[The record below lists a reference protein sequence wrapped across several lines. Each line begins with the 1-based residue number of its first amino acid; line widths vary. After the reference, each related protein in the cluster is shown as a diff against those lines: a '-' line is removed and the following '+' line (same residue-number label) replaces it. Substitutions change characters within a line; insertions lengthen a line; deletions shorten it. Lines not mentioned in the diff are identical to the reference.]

1 MATTVNLYM
10 DQGSEYSSILTL
22 TGSNGTPLVLTG
34 HTVHSQMR
42 KSYYSSKY
50 YEFTC
55 TVEDAT
61 AGKIKIAM
69 SSAINNDISGGRW
82 LYDIEIVNTDT
93 GTKKRVVEGIV
104 MVSPQITRVVEVI
117 P

>member
-1 MATTVNLYM
+1 
-10 DQGSEYSSILTL
+10 
-22 TGSNGTPLVLTG
+22 
-34 HTVHSQMR
+34 
-42 KSYYSSKY
+42 
-50 YEFTC
+50 
-55 TVEDAT
+55 
-61 AGKIKIAM
+61 M

>member
-1 MATTVNLYM
+1 MATIVNLYM

-22 TGSNGTPLVLTG
+22 TGANGTPLVLTG
-34 HTVHSQMR
+34 YTVHSQMR
-42 KSYYSSKY
+42 KSYYSSKFY
-50 YEFTC
+50 AFTC

-61 AGKIKIAM
+61 AGKIKLAM
-69 SSAINNDISGGRW
+69 SSTVNDNISGGRW

-104 MVSPQITRVVEVI
+104 IVAPQITRVVET